1 MRMCNCVGGCKA
13 GADDNSQPMQ
23 EYTLKDVPSIRS
35 NYAGFSTAHDY
46 DTSAL
51 VNSRTLLRIISI

>member
-1 MRMCNCVGGCKA
+1 MTTASV
-13 GADDNSQPMQ
+13 QWPTMQ